1 MKLPIYVYMSGRTFV
16 LLLCSDMITQNYF
29 AMQTSESRI
38 FVLITGPVFARTIL
52 CEVSWVHIT
61 STYIVSHTEEYHG
74 KQGDYTN
81 KCTQVTACCQ
91 RWPTIRFICIDSY
104 SYRR

>member
-1 MKLPIYVYMSGRTFV
+1 
-16 LLLCSDMITQNYF
+16 
-29 AMQTSESRI
+29 
-38 FVLITGPVFARTIL
+38 
-52 CEVSWVHIT
+52 
-61 STYIVSHTEEYHG
+61 VSHTEEYHG

-104 SYRR
+104 SYRRNVYMSISCLSTCHLSVWLSAWNITTKVQHSPWML